1 MSTIQAKEVRS
12 AAPLRERYRIQPS
25 SGWIPLDLRELWN
38 YRELVYYFVWR
49 DIKVRYKQT
58 VVGAGWAVIQPLFT
72 MVIFSIFF
80 GRLANLPSDGLPYPI
95 FSYAAL
101 VPWGY
106 FVNVMSGASSSMLS
120 NAGMIKKIYF
130 PRLAIP
136 LSSVFSAGLD
146 FAIQFFVLLL
156 MMLYFGISPTA
167 NIIWLPFFLLLALI
181 TSTGVGLWLATYNAR
196 FRDLRYIHGF
206 IVQTWLFITPIAYSS
221 SLLNEPWKT
230 VYGINPMAGVVEGFR
245 WALLGTDTAP
255 GPMIAVSG
263 LVSLIV
269 FVSGLYKFQRLEKT
283 FADII

>member
-146 FAIQFFVLLL
+146 FAIQFVVLLL

>member
-1 MSTIQAKEVRS
+1 MSTIQAKEVRP

-95 FSYAAL
+95 FSFAAL

-146 FAIQFFVLLL
+146 FAIQFVVLLL